1 MGSPGPAWAA
11 GVALTTPSD
20 EYLRNAW
27 PCAIEGAGRY
37 PEGMRMSPGEAD
49 RSSLTGVWQGLYTY
63 PRINR
68 SVSFVAT
75 LIESPGALTGSTH
88 EPCVFRDGANGTL
101 FANLFGSRHGRSI
114 TFLKTYEAAG
124 PNYGTVD
131 YDGTL
136 SADAVEIAGRWIIR
150 GAWSGTFLMIRE
162 TGTRAARTRRA
173 RERA

>member
-1 MGSPGPAWAA
+1 
-11 GVALTTPSD
+11 
-20 EYLRNAW
+20 
-27 PCAIEGAGRY
+27 
-37 PEGMRMSPGEAD
+37 MSAGEAD

-88 EPCVFRDGANGTL
+88 EPCVFHDGAAGTL
-101 FANLFGSRHGRSI
+101 FANLLGDRHGRSI
-114 TFLKTYEAAG
+114 TFRKTYEAAG
-124 PNYGTVD
+124 PNYGVVD

-136 SADAVEIAGRWIIR
+136 SADAIEIAGRWIIG

-162 TGTRAARTRRA
+162 TGTKAARTRRA
-173 RERA
+173 RERV